1 MSPDLTSMPTWVLSS
16 AAVRSHQILQAG
28 LAAAGVNGYEF
39 RCLSALTGA
48 DQLSQTDIGAA
59 AALDPRDV
67 THTVRALESRGL
79 VSRTKDPKHGRRQLV
94 SLTPEGQR
102 IADDLSGVMD
112 GVQNAVFRKL
122 SPEAR
127 STLLELLEQVG
138 RA

>member
-1 MSPDLTSMPTWVLSS
+1 MSLDLASMPTWVLNS

-28 LAAAGVNGYEF
+28 LATAGVNGYEF

-79 VSRTKDPKHGRRQLV
+79 VSRSKDPKHGRRQLV
-94 SLTPEGQR
+94 SLTPQGQR
-102 IADDLSGVMD
+102 IAEHLTDVME
-112 GVQNAVFRKL
+112 GVQNTVFRKL
-122 SPEAR
+122 SPDAR
-127 STLLELLEQVG
+127 ATLVELLEHVG